1 MVLKV
6 DMKHV
11 LIFLPLVSL
20 LVFLSL
26 NRIIFITIII
36 IVIIYLFL
44 FFLSYFSSG
53 KGTKM
58 SIDYIY

>member
-36 IVIIYLFL
+36 IIIYLSL
-44 FFLSYFSSG
+44 FFLSYLSSG

>member
-36 IVIIYLFL
+36 IIIYLSL